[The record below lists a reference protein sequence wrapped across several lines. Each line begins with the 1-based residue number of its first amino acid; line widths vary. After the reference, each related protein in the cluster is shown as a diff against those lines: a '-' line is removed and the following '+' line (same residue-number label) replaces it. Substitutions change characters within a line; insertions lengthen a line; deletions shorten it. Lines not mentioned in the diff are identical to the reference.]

1 MSDRVRRA
9 DLGITR
15 LLWLFAVLSML
26 LLAALAAAPVRDH
39 FTEWRA
45 AQKRYNRAAAQV
57 GAPPV
62 EIGLKQIWR
71 PELERVDRC
80 TSCHLGMG
88 VATPDPHEPLFAAHP
103 PMPHEPRDMGCTVC
117 HGGQGRAT
125 SADDAHGD
133 VEFWDEPMLAAPFYQ
148 AGCGRCHSGVPVPGD
163 LAAAQAAFE
172 RSACLDCHR
181 VDGRGRGEGPD
192 LSTVGGKGFAA
203 GWHAAHVARPGFAP
217 LPERDRALVDA
228 FLKSR
233 IGAPRLVAGKALSLE
248 LGCRGCHRI
257 GGVGGEEGPDLGN
270 EGGKVAREL
279 DYTGVSGPR
288 TLAGWLH
295 DHFLDPAKVVPTSLM
310 PDLGMTDAQAELLTL
325 YMLSLRSQPLPESQT
340 PRDRLRAGPL
350 GERDFGSDG
359 GALFA
364 AFCAGCHGPAGA
376 GRRLGIGD
384 QSYPAIGSAAFLALA
399 DDDLLRATVTSG
411 RPGRKM
417 PAWGTKDGGLTRDE
431 VDRVVAYL
439 RSLEPAAPS
448 FEAVMASPVDLAGG
462 ERLYRAD
469 CATCHGDRGEGS
481 ALGPSVPPA
490 SERALY
496 EVLVARRP
504 GMGSYAA
511 YPAASLRALIAFVP
525 TLGAPAAP
533 RPWKAAPGDATRG
546 AARFAATCAG
556 CHGQDGR
563 GGAGPA
569 LGNPAFLAAARD
581 SYLAATILRGRGDT
595 AMPRFDRPGPG
606 HPALDAGEVADLVA
620 FIRSLAA
627 PAAPPETRS
636 SR

>member
-1 MSDRVRRA
+1 MSDRVRGA

-15 LLWLFAVLSML
+15 LLWVFAVMSVL
-26 LLAALAAAPVRDH
+26 LLAALAYAPVRDH

-45 AQKRYNRAAAQV
+45 AQKRYNQAAAEI

-103 PMPHEPRDMGCTVC
+103 PMPHEPRDMGCTIC

-125 SADDAHGD
+125 NAEDAHGE
-133 VEFWDEPMLAAPFYQ
+133 VEFWDEPMLAPAHVQ
-148 AGCGRCHSGVPVPGD
+148 AGCGRCHSGVPIPSD

-172 RSACLDCHR
+172 RNACLDCHR
-181 VDGRGRGEGPD
+181 VDGRGRGDGPD
-192 LSTVGGKGFAA
+192 LSTIGGKGLAA
-203 GWHAAHVARPGFAP
+203 GWHAAHIARPGFAALSP
-217 LPERDRALVDA
+217 DDLALVEA

-233 IGAPRLVAGKALSLE
+233 IGAPRLVAGKALSLQ

-257 GGVGGEEGPDLGN
+257 GVVGGEEGPDLNN
-270 EGGKVAREL
+270 EGGKVARDL
-279 DYTGVSGPR
+279 DYAGVSGPK

-310 PDLGMTDAQAELLTL
+310 PDLGMSDPQAELLTI
-325 YMLSLRSQPLPESQT
+325 YMLSLHSQVLPPAQT

-359 GALFA
+359 AALFR
-364 AFCAGCHGPAGA
+364 AFCTGCHGQGGT

-384 QSYPAIGSAAFLALA
+384 QSYPAIGSAAFLAVV
-399 DDDLLRATVTSG
+399 DDDLLRATVMNG

-417 PAWGTKDGGLTRDE
+417 PAWGTKDAGLTREE
-431 VDRVVAYL
+431 VDHVVAYL
-439 RSLEPAAPS
+439 RSLEPAVPG
-448 FEAVMASPVDLAGG
+448 FEAVMAVPADLAAG

-469 CATCHGDRGEGS
+469 CTACHGDRGEGT
-481 ALGPSVPPA
+481 ALGPPVPA
-490 SERALY
+490 SGDRHIFD
-496 EVLVARRP
+496 VLVARTP
-504 GMGSYAA
+504 GMGSYAT
-511 YPAASLRALIAFVP
+511 YPPASLRALIAFIP
-525 TLGAPAAP
+525 TLGAPTARWSA
-533 RPWKAAPGDATRG
+533 KPGDATRG
-546 AARFAATCAG
+546 AALFAVTCAG
-556 CHGQDGR
+556 CHGDRAQGKN
-563 GGAGPA
+563 GPA
-569 LGNPAFLAAARD
+569 LGNPAFLAAAKD
-581 SYLAATILRGRGDT
+581 SYLATTVLRGRGDT
-595 AMPRFDRPGPG
+595 AMPRFDRPGTG
-606 HPALDAGEVADLVA
+606 HRALAAGEVADLVA

-627 PAAPPETRS
+627 PPPPRPTR
-636 SR
+636 